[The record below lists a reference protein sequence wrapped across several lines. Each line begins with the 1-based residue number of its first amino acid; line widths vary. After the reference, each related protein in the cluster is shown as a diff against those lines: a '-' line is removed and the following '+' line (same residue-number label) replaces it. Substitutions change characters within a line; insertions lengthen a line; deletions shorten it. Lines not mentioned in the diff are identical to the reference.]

1 MKTQV
6 LKVAVDRIES
16 SKIAQIISAL
26 KKDKLVIYPTETFY
40 GLGANC
46 FSERAVAKIYRLKQR
61 DGDKPLSVI
70 VSGMDMVEEV
80 TLERPVLFYSL
91 SSQFWPGP
99 LTIVLKASEKFPEHI
114 TGPSKT
120 IGIRWPD
127 HKWLNVLVEKAGFPI
142 TATSANL
149 SGAKEISSPK
159 EAFNV
164 FNGKVDLLI
173 EGGETK
179 GKLPSTVIS
188 LVSGRLKI
196 LRQGAVSEEELKPF
210 LYV

>member
-6 LKVAVDRIES
+6 LKIDVDRIEN
-16 SKIAQIISAL
+16 SKIAQISSSL

-46 FSERAVAKIYRLKQR
+46 FSERGVVRIYRLKQR
-61 DGDKPLSVI
+61 DRDKPLSVI
-70 VSGMDMVEEV
+70 VSGMDMVWGV
-80 TLERPVLFYSL
+80 TLERPDLFNSL

-99 LTIVLKASEKFPEHI
+99 LTIVLKASEKLPEHI
-114 TGPSKT
+114 TGRSGT

-127 HKWLNVLVEKAGFPI
+127 HKWLNALVEKAGFPI

-149 SGAKEISSPK
+149 SGAGEISSPE
-159 EAFNV
+159 EAFDV
-164 FNGKVDLLI
+164 FNGKVDLLVD
-173 EGGETK
+173 GGKTQ

-188 LVSGRLKI
+188 LVSGKPRI

-210 LYV
+210 L

>member
-6 LKVAVDRIES
+6 LKVDVDRIES
-16 SKIAQIISAL
+16 SKIAQISSSL
-26 KKDKLVIYPTETFY
+26 KKDKLVIYPTESFY

-46 FSERAVAKIYRLKQR
+46 FSERAVARIYRLKQR
-61 DGDKPLSVI
+61 DREKPLSVI

-80 TLERPVLFYSL
+80 TLERPDLFYSL

-99 LTIVLKASEKFPEHI
+99 LTIVLKASKRFPEHI
-114 TGPSKT
+114 TGGSGT

-127 HKWLNVLVEKAGFPI
+127 HKWLNALVKKSGFPI

-149 SGAKEISSPK
+149 SGKKEISSPE
-159 EAFNV
+159 EAFDV

-173 EGGETK
+173 DGGQTQ

-188 LVSGRLKI
+188 LVSGRPKT
-196 LRQGAVSEEELKPF
+196 LRQGALSKEELNPF
-210 LYV
+210 L